1 MDELDFDQ
9 KMEIYRK
16 RTKWKNQERK
26 NRLIKIGNS
35 LNILDKKL
43 DTD

>member
-9 KMEIYRK
+9 KMENYKK
-16 RTKWKNQERK
+16 RTKWKNQELK
-26 NRLIKIGNS
+26 NRIIKIGNS
-35 LNILDKKL
+35 LDILDKKL